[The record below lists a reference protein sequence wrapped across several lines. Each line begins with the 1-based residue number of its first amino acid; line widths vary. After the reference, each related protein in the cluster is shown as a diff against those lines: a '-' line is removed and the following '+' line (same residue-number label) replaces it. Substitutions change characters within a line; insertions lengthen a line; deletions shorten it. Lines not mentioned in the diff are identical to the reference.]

1 MSSLLPVNPTA
12 SFASAFGA
20 GFFGLDSVGAGLIVV
35 VGSEHR
41 GSLGWRGEHRDSP
54 ALRGGQGRVAPA
66 RFSMI
71 VVTGSIGVGFGQSDI
86 ESDCSGYH
94 F

>member
-1 MSSLLPVNPTA
+1 MTPAAFAPPA
-12 SFASAFGA
+12 SFAPAF
-20 GFFGLDSVGAGLIVV
+20 GAGLIVV

-71 VVTGSIGVGFGQSDI
+71 VVTGSIGIGFGQSDWL
-86 ESDCSGYH
+86 SDCSGL
-94 F
+94 